1 MRVRYIKLI
10 RMNKIKLIHIV
21 VLLFILPLVSIGQNQ
36 GECYNTVALCP
47 IGKRLGF
54 TKNMQ
59 SFSGAF
65 EMGDTSIVTIVV
77 YKGMEY
83 RISIC
88 SPSHSHLD
96 GQFQFKISEKVTTGM
111 WKEETTYEEEEYYDE
126 DGYEQI
132 RKVPTVTKKRVFVS
146 KDVVRYD
153 NADDGMSQEFIFQSN
168 KTRKLKIK
176 VYVPDEA
183 GGEMSSGLSGSN
195 YACIGLLV
203 EHQPGIVTGFNR

>member
-1 MRVRYIKLI
+1 
-10 RMNKIKLIHIV
+10 
-21 VLLFILPLVSIGQNQ
+21 
-36 GECYNTVALCP
+36 
-47 IGKRLGF
+47 
-54 TKNMQ
+54 MQ

-83 RISIC
+83 RLSIC
-88 SPSHSHLD
+88 SPSHSHLN
-96 GQFQFKISEKVTTGM
+96 GQFQFKISEKVTSGV
-111 WKEETTYEEEEYYDE
+111 WKEQTTYEEEEYYDE
-126 DGYEQI
+126 DGYEQV
-132 RKVPTVTKKRVFVS
+132 RKVPTVTRKRVFES

-153 NADDGMSQEFIFQSN
+153 NADDEMSQEFIFQSN

-183 GGEMSSGLSGSN
+183 GDEMSSGLSGSN